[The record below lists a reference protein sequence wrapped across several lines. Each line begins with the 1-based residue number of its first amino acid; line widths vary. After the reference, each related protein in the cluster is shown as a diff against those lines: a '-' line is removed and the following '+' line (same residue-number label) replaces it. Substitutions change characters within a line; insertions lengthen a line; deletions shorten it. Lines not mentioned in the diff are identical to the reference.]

1 MQHLREVQVYGL
13 PMPEKIMS
21 VYRNRPKETS
31 QRGRW
36 FLAVCVLVMVIVAVT
51 N

>member
-1 MQHLREVQVYGL
+1 MRRLREVQVYGL
-13 PMPEKIMS
+13 PVPEKIMS

-36 FLAVCVLVMVIVAVT
+36 FLAVALWIAVVVVLT
-51 N
+51 T